1 MDHVARPSQALM
13 ASSLIR
19 HRLHFVG
26 GALGLAGVVFVGIRL
41 HEYAGE
47 IDFARF
53 GVLSWGAIG
62 LLALIY
68 GAANALLARAWWFQ
82 LAFFRVRVNWPWALN
97 VYGRSQL
104 AKYVPGNIFH
114 LAGRQALGMAAG
126 LPARPLAQSAAWEL
140 CSIAVAGACFSVLAL
155 SLIWPSLPWLPAV
168 LMFVSLLAALHVMA
182 ARLFDQGVAT
192 ALLLQA
198 AFLAVSGLVFMGALA
213 LVTHYEPLLPLAP
226 AICGAFVI
234 AWLAGLVTPGAPA
247 GVGIR
252 EMVLLLLLQ
261 GQVGPEVLLLAVVLG
276 RVVTVIGDLLFF
288 GAVFMAMNVR
298 GHQVENG
305 NQ

>member
-1 MDHVARPSQALM
+1 ME
-13 ASSLIR
+13 SSSIGR
-19 HRLHFVG
+19 GLHFVG

-53 GVLSWGAIG
+53 DVLSWGAIG

-68 GAANALLARAWWFQ
+68 SAANVLLARAWWYQ
-82 LAFFRVRVNWPWALN
+82 LAFSRVRVNWPWALN

-140 CSIAVAGACFSVLAL
+140 CSIAVAGACFGILAL
-155 SLIWPSLPWLPAV
+155 PLIWPSLTWLATV
-168 LMFVSLLAALHVMA
+168 LLFVVFLAALHVMTS
-182 ARLFDQGVAT
+182 RLLDRGVAT

-198 AFLAVSGLVFMGALA
+198 AFLAVSGLVFMGTLA
-213 LVTHYEPLLPLAP
+213 LVTHYEQLLLFAP
-226 AICGAFVI
+226 AICGAYVV

-247 GVGIR
+247 GVGVR
-252 EMVLLLLLQ
+252 EIVLLVLLQ
-261 GQVGPEVLLLAVVLG
+261 DQVGFEVLLLSVVLG
-276 RVVTVIGDLLFF
+276 RFVTVLGDLIFF
-288 GAVFMAMNVR
+288 ASCSLSLR
-298 GHQVENG
+298 R
-305 NQ
+305 